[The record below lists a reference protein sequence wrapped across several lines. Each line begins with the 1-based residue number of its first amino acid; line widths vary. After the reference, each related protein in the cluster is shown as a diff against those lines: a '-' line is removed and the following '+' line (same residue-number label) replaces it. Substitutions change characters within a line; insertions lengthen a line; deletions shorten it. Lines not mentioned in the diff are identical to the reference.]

1 MSKIAV
7 IGSGSWGIALAEHIA
22 REGHDVIIWSF
33 TEEEKNDIN
42 INRKTIYIPELT
54 INERIHCSNSLEEVV
69 TNSEI
74 ILHVTPSKFT
84 RNVFNQ
90 YKEFVG
96 NKPVILCS
104 KGFDTENLQ
113 TLDNIFEEELPGIRL
128 GVLSGPSF
136 AIEVVNKIP
145 TAIILAS
152 KDDELLTKVSE
163 IFKTDKMRIYK
174 SYDIKGVEIGGALK
188 NVVAFCCGVI
198 AELGLG
204 TNASSAL
211 ITRSL
216 SEISRLGVAMGGKK
230 ETFYGLSGLGDLIL
244 TSTSDESR
252 NRRAGRLI
260 GKGLTINQVREEI
273 GMTIESIDNIEIANK
288 LSKKYNV
295 EMPIV
300 NNVYNII
307 FEHISPEEVEK
318 KLMTRTPKFENE

>member
-1 MSKIAV
+1 MEKIAV

-22 REGHDVIIWSF
+22 KKGHDVKIWSF
-33 TEEEKNDIN
+33 TEEEKNNIN
-42 INRKTIYIPELT
+42 NNRKTKYIPDIE
-54 INERIHCSNSLEEVV
+54 IEKNIICSNSLEEVV
-69 TNSEI
+69 TDSDI
-74 ILHVTPSKFT
+74 ILHVTPSKAT
-84 RNVFNQ
+84 REVFKQ
-90 YKEFVG
+90 YKAYI
-96 NKPVILCS
+96 KDQPVIICS
-104 KGFDTENLQ
+104 KGFESSTMK
-113 TLDNIFEEELPGIRL
+113 TLDEVLKEELSTVRL
-128 GVLSGPSF
+128 GVLGGPSF
-136 AIEVVNKIP
+136 AKEVAHNIP

-307 FEHISPEEVEK
+307 FEHISPEEIEK

>member
-300 NNVYNII
+300 NSVYDVI
-307 FEHISPEEVEK
+307 FNNKPMTDVSNS
-318 KLMTRTPKFENE
+318 LMTRTIKFENE